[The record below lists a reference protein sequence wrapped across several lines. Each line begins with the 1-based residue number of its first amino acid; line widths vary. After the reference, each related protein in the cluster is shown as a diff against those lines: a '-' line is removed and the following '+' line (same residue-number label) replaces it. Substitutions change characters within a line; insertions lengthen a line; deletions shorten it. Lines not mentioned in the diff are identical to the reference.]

1 MTILSKEHST
11 VARTAHFTLQGKGGV
26 GKSYVSSLLVQYH
39 RASQQPCIA
48 VDTDPVNA
56 TLYGYSA
63 FSTRRIELM
72 DGSTLVERRF
82 DELIEEIVTQ
92 DTNYVVDNGAASF
105 IPLANYLLEN
115 DAISVIT
122 SNGKRVVV
130 HTVITG
136 GQALRDTLQGFQQ
149 LAEQLPQQ
157 VSLFVWL
164 NEYFGEIVADGKGF
178 EEMRVYERYRSRLA
192 GLVRIPRQ
200 TSSTFGMDVETML
213 HKKLTFDEVATSPEF
228 GLMAKQRLATVR
240 RAIFAQLDSVL

>member
-1 MTILSKEHST
+1 MAK
-11 VARTAHFTLQGKGGV
+11 TAHFTLQGKGGV
-26 GKSYVSSLLVQYH
+26 GKSYVSSLLVQH
-39 RASQQPCIA
+39 HLASKQPCIA

-56 TLYGYSA
+56 TLHGYKA
-63 FSTRRIELM
+63 FNTRRIELM

-82 DELIEEIVTQ
+82 DELIESIVTE
-92 DTNYVVDNGAASF
+92 DSHYVVDNGAASF

-122 SNGKRVVV
+122 ASGKKVVV
-130 HTVITG
+130 HTVVTG
-136 GQALRDTLQGFQQ
+136 GQALRDTLHGFQQ
-149 LAEQLPQQ
+149 LAEQLPET

-178 EEMRVYERYRSRLA
+178 EEMRVYERYRARLA
-192 GLVRIPRQ
+192 GLVRIARQ

-213 HKKLTFDEVATSPEF
+213 HRKLTFEEVAASPDF

-240 RAIFAQLDSVL
+240 RAIFTQLDSVL

>member
-1 MTILSKEHST
+1 M
-11 VARTAHFTLQGKGGV
+11 VRTAHFTLQGKGGV
-26 GKSYVSSLLVQYH
+26 GKSYVSSLLIQH
-39 RASQQPCIA
+39 HHASKQPCIA
-48 VDTDPVNA
+48 IDTDPVNA
-56 TLYGYSA
+56 TLYGYKA
-63 FSTRRIELM
+63 FNTRRIELM

-92 DTNYVVDNGAASF
+92 DSNFVVDNGAASF

-115 DAISVIT
+115 DAIRVIT
-122 SNGKRVVV
+122 SSGKKVVV

-149 LAEQLPQQ
+149 LAQQLPEDAH
-157 VSLFVWL
+157 LFVWL
-164 NEYFGEIVADGKGF
+164 NEYFGEIVSDGKGF
-178 EEMRVYERYRSRLA
+178 EEMRVYKRYRSRLA

-200 TSSTFGMDVETML
+200 TSSTFGKDVETML
-213 HKKLTFDEVATSPEF
+213 DRKLTFDEIGASPDF